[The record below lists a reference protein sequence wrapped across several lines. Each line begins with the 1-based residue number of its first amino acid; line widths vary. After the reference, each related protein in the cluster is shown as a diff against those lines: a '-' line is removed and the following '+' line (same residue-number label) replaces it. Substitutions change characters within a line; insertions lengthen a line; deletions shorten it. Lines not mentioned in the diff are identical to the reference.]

1 MRGMGEGRGDWRVG
15 TSAERQRERMG
26 WWESIGDGRRG

>member
-1 MRGMGEGRGDWRVG
+1 MGGMGEGRCDGM
-15 TSAERQRERMG
+15 SAEGLREGVG

>member
-15 TSAERQRERMG
+15 MSAEGKKG
-26 WWESIGDGRRG
+26 WLVGCVEV